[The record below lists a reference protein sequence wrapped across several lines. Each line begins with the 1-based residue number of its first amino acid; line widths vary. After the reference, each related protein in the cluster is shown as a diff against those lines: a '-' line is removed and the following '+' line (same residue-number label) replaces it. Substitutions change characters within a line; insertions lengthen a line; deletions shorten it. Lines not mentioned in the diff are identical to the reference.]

1 MKLLFAITLS
11 FAGVMF
17 AQPKSYVDALRSYD
31 GKSYLEVTCSK
42 LICQAHEQISKA
54 KADCTAKDI
63 WNGCGG
69 KLEEVTS
76 AASLAEVD
84 WSKVNGGDV
93 LAVNG
98 VHVVAYLGEGQC
110 IDSDPIQG
118 GVAEVTVKSLVS
130 RTNDTWFT
138 GPVRVERWVR

>member
-42 LICQAHEQISKA
+42 LICQAHEQISKS
-54 KADCTAKDI
+54 KVDCTARDI

-69 KLEEVTS
+69 KLKEGKS
-76 AASLAEVD
+76 AASLAD
-84 WSKVNGGDV
+84 LGWSKVNGGDV
-93 LAVNG
+93 LAVDG
-98 VHVVAYLGEGQC
+98 VQVIACLGG
-110 IDSDPIQG
+110 
-118 GVAEVTVKSLVS
+118 
-130 RTNDTWFT
+130 
-138 GPVRVERWVR
+138 

>member
-17 AQPKSYVDALRSYD
+17 AQPKSYVDELRSYD

-42 LICQAHEQISKA
+42 LICQAHEQISKS
-54 KADCTAKDI
+54 KVDCAAKDI

-76 AASLAEVD
+76 AASLADLD

-98 VHVVAYLGEGQC
+98 VHVGAFLGGGQG
-110 IDSDPIQG
+110 IALDPVQG
-118 GVAEVTVKSLVS
+118 GVGGGSGRALVI
-130 RTNDTWFT
+130 RTNATWFS
-138 GPVRVERWVR
+138 G